1 MIRNKYGEEAEI
13 VSEVKEGRKT
23 VITIVTKNNE
33 ILEISKVSMTKGTWQ
48 GTKAK
53 TKRLKEE
60 KTKKRKEKN
69 KDINIKVKK
78 ELIPFTNI
86 LGLDQSTTGTG
97 YSIIKATGEV
107 IKIEEINS
115 DEEDFIKRSMETI
128 EILKKE
134 IAENIIKI
142 IAIENI
148 YLEVPRFRNAIMNKV
163 KSYEQL
169 SYLKNRIIELS
180 YEMAIEIMVIYASS
194 WKAHYGLTK
203 NKKDR
208 EKQKEGSIEIV
219 EKLIGMKVSD
229 NKADSV
235 LIAKYVIE
243 KRIEII

>member
-1 MIRNKYGEEAEI
+1 MIKNKFGEEAEI
-13 VSEVKEGRKT
+13 VSEVKEGKKT
-23 VITIVTKNNE
+23 IITIVTKDNE
-33 ILEISKVSMTKGTWQ
+33 LLEISKVAMTKGTWQ
-48 GTKAK
+48 GKKAK
-53 TKRLKEE
+53 EKRKKAE

-78 ELIPFTNI
+78 DLIPFTNI

-97 YSIIKATGEV
+97 YTIIKATGEV

-115 DEEDFIKRSMETI
+115 DEEDFIKRTMETI
-128 EILKKE
+128 AILRKE
-134 IAENIIKI
+134 IAENKIKI

-180 YEMAIEIMVIYASS
+180 YELGIEIMVIYASS

-208 EKQKEGSIEIV
+208 EQQKEESIKIV
-219 EKLIGMKVSD
+219 EKIIGVKVSD
-229 NKADSV
+229 NKADSA
-235 LIAKYVIE
+235 LIAKYVKE